1 MVAFVDYRRE
11 VNLMNL
17 ADGAVNT
24 ISTTFSTLV
33 GSLGTD
39 FVNAVPTVA
48 GVGAGIVAV
57 MIGVPLALKF
67 FRRLVG

>member
-1 MVAFVDYRRE
+1 MNTAE
-11 VNLMNL
+11 GAANL
-17 ADGAVNT
+17 

-33 GSLGTD
+33 GNLGSD
-39 FVNAVPTVA
+39 FAGAVPTVA
-48 GVGAGIVAV
+48 GAGAGIVAV

>member
-1 MVAFVDYRRE
+1 
-11 VNLMNL
+11 MNL

-33 GSLGTD
+33 GTLGTD

>member
-1 MVAFVDYRRE
+1 
-11 VNLMNL
+11 MNMA
-17 ADGAVNT
+17 ADGANL

-33 GSLGTD
+33 GTLGTD
-39 FVNAVPTVA
+39 FTNAVPTVA

>member
-1 MVAFVDYRRE
+1 
-11 VNLMNL
+11 MNF
-17 ADGAVNT
+17 ADGSANL
-24 ISTTFSTLV
+24 ISTTFSSLV
-33 GSLGTD
+33 GTLGTD
-39 FVNAVPTVA
+39 FTNAVPTVA